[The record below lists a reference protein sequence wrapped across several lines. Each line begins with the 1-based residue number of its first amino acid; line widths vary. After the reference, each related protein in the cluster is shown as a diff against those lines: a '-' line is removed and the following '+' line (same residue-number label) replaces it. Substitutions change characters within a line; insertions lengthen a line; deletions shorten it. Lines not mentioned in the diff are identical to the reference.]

1 MQQRSK
7 SGFIRD
13 WLSATVGIALTDRA
27 TARYYFLNLTALI
40 VAEKAQDNC

>member
-13 WLSATVGIALTDRA
+13 WLSATVVLSDR
-27 TARYYFLNLTALI
+27 RFVKMN
-40 VAEKAQDNC
+40 VR